1 MTDDKLSFL
10 DEKPLDQ
17 NPAEEAVQT
26 APPEAEVETQAA
38 PVEEKP
44 VTEQQP
50 QREDHNPL
58 LPKYLDTYNELRAT
72 KSELQALREAQK
84 EKAAVPDPVL
94 DPEGYSAHQ
103 EKVFN
108 EKIWDATARTSELAA
123 RRYYGEDIVKS
134 AFEALQAQNDPLLG
148 MHIRRSADPWEE
160 IVRWHYQ
167 QLLLA
172 KIGNDPV
179 AYEQRVISE
188 WQAQQAAAQAE
199 QQQQPL
205 VPTTPAKAPL
215 PPASL
220 SKAPAS
226 KAKASDVPI
235 GPGNA
240 FDNTFAP

>member
-17 NPAEEAVQT
+17 NPAEEVVQAT
-26 APPEAEVETQAA
+26 PPEAEVEAQAA
-38 PVEEKP
+38 PAEEKP
-44 VTEQQP
+44 VTEQP

-58 LPKYLDTYNELRAT
+58 LPKYLDTYNRLRDTERELN
-72 KSELQALREAQK
+72 ALKQEKQ
-84 EKAAVPDPVL
+84 EKAATPDPVL

-108 EKIWDATARTSELAA
+108 EKIWDATARTSEIAA
-123 RRYYGEDIVKS
+123 RRYYGEETVQS
-134 AFEALQAQNDPLLG
+134 AFEALKAQNDPLLG

-172 KIGNDPV
+172 EVGNDPA
-179 AYEQRVISE
+179 AYRQRVISD
-188 WQAQQAAAQAE
+188 WQAQQQKEAEQAAQV
-199 QQQQPL
+199 PL
-205 VPTTPAKAPL
+205 VPTPPAKAAL

-226 KAKASDVPI
+226 KAKASDVPVA
-235 GPGNA
+235 PGNA
-240 FDNTFAP
+240 FDSTFAP